1 MFQMMGV
8 FAEFERAMIRERVL
22 AGLARAKQDGIH
34 LGRKF
39 TEDTKDG
46 NRKIKAALAMRA
58 KGVGIRKSGGS
69 CRSTLGLGNIP
80 ADIPK
85 LAQLLEEPPLPPVV
99 LQRAP
104 MDR

>member
-1 MFQMMGV
+1 V

-22 AGLARAKQDGIH
+22 AGLARAKQDGIY

-58 KGVGIRKSGGS
+58 KGVGIRKIAREVGLV
-69 CRSTLGLGNIP
+69 LGP
-80 ADIPK
+80 S
-85 LAQLLEEPPLPPVV
+85 
-99 LQRAP
+99 
-104 MDR
+104 